1 MLRGVQQIEIRAWRV
16 GPGKAVLLWLGTS
29 IFLSAILLPLMA
41 MDEDIRQ
48 FEREEVLVGLGFSL
62 IICLVAVAGV
72 YQALRERAPCSYL
85 RLEPDVVSWQW
96 PPASAVEIR
105 YENLWVAQC
114 EGRGRGE
121 RLVLR
126 PRGTGAGIQV
136 RVRDLSE
143 PALVE
148 PILDSILE
156 RVRALPEGLVLQEE
170 ISKRRALA
178 ALTNRRPVAT
188 WCMTVVLVLVFF
200 VEVATGALQEPS
212 RLLALGANS
221 AERVADGELF
231 RLATANL
238 LHGSLSHLM
247 MNAAVLLGFGA
258 LIEPLVGS
266 ARFLTIF
273 LASSLAGAAASA
285 LLAQHAISV
294 GASTGISGL
303 LGAYAVILKLRPE
316 QLPIAPA
323 KGDWIRLV
331 AAFALPPLLI
341 PKVDNAGHMGGLAAG
356 LLLMFAALW
365 KSDLVELQRR
375 HRLFSR
381 VAAGVLI
388 VLFLASAAVIF
399 GS

>member
-1 MLRGVQQIEIRAWRV
+1 
-16 GPGKAVLLWLGTS
+16 
-29 IFLSAILLPLMA
+29 
-41 MDEDIRQ
+41 
-48 FEREEVLVGLGFSL
+48 
-62 IICLVAVAGV
+62 
-72 YQALRERAPCSYL
+72 
-85 RLEPDVVSWQW
+85 
-96 PPASAVEIR
+96 
-105 YENLWVAQC
+105 
-114 EGRGRGE
+114 
-121 RLVLR
+121 
-126 PRGTGAGIQV
+126 
-136 RVRDLSE
+136 
-143 PALVE
+143 
-148 PILDSILE
+148 
-156 RVRALPEGLVLQEE
+156 VLQEE